1 MAMTAKNRQP
11 LTSRFSSS
19 KISTARL
26 MASKLLALSL
36 LCTSGVLGV
45 FSVATAAPAIAAQ
58 PAAKDEGEAFLG
70 ENGDM
75 FMEEVTDP
83 KTKPKPKPTIPIDL
97 SRVGV
102 SVDPHG
108 HIVPIKDSADDPWAG
123 SGVKPFVNQIE
134 NTFQPLP
141 FYGFAGPTPY
151 GYGVP
156 GYNMPGYV
164 NPNLN
169 YRALGNPG
177 YGYGYP
183 GYGYPQ
189 YGNPAYGYGY
199 PGFGNSY
206 GNPYYRPGISINFG
220 GGRGGISLGGPNYY
234 NGFNNGYN
242 NGYYGGG
249 FGGGY
254 TPWNTFNSFAGG
266 GNPYYGYGN
275 SGYGNAGYGYPYGS
289 AYSPYGYPAVGAP
302 LATFNIG
309 KFQGAIGSSGPGIYP
324 NAANSVFFP
333 STTNYSQSSM
343 WRAFNLAF

>member
-1 MAMTAKNRQP
+1 MTAKNRP
-11 LTSRFSSS
+11 VS
-19 KISTARL
+19 KF
-26 MASKLLALSL
+26 LALSL
-36 LCTSGVLGV
+36 LCTTGVVSV
-45 FSVATAAPAIAAQ
+45 FIVLSAAPTLAAQ

-108 HIVPIKDSADDPWAG
+108 NIVPIKDSADDPWAG

>member
-1 MAMTAKNRQP
+1 MAMATAMKAKNRQP
-11 LTSRFSSS
+11 IATQ
-19 KISTARL
+19 
-26 MASKLLALSL
+26 LLGLSL
-36 LCTSGVLGV
+36 IC
-45 FSVATAAPAIAAQ
+45 ATTVSILTATIAIAAQ
-58 PAAKDEGEAFLG
+58 PAAKDEGEAFVG
-70 ENGDM
+70 ENGDL

-83 KTKPKPKPTIPIDL
+83 KSKPKPKPTIPIDL

-108 HIVPIKDSADDPWAG
+108 NIVPIKDAADDPWAG

-134 NTFQPLP
+134 STFQPLP
-141 FYGFAGPTPY
+141 FNGFAGPTPF

-169 YRALGNPG
+169 YRALSYPYYG
-177 YGYGYP
+177 YPQYGYTGYGLGYPGYGYP
-183 GYGYPQ
+183 GYG
-189 YGNPAYGYGY
+189 NP
-199 PGFGNSY
+199 Y
-206 GNPYYRPGISINFG
+206 GNPYYRPGLSINFG
-220 GGRGGISLGGPNYY
+220 GGRGGITIGGPNYN
-234 NGFNNGYN
+234 NGYYNGYN
-242 NGYYGGG
+242 NGYFGGG
-249 FGGGY
+249 LGGY

-275 SGYGNAGYGYPYGS
+275 LGYGGYGYPYGG

-302 LATFNIG
+302 LASFKIG

-333 STTNYSQSSM
+333 NTTNYSQSSM